1 MAFWWEG
8 VKRKRQKRRT
18 CQLSEEGEDKQI
30 VAHSLLFIELHRGEV
45 SLFLKPVICH
55 CLSNLFLHCAI
66 FHYVWAD
73 ASVCYQALKKHVFFK
88 TVWVH
93 KLPVWLMKTGSGMRK
108 SFPHTLTHGHA
119 VCKKNPTNHKHM
131 RLHTANQTLLPLLT
145 HTRSSPLLFFLRF
158 LLPAWDWLAIR
169 RCIYHICQLLSL
181 YRSSSLC
188 CHHICYWGKHSVK
201 SERVWFYCE
210 TWPIWESWH
219 IVLLSDRSS
228 ESSSGYWLAVFCLQL
243 GSIWQSSRFWNIK
256 LWMCIQQSWIH
267 NSKKATQGFVP
278 VCSV

>member
-1 MAFWWEG
+1 M
-8 VKRKRQKRRT
+8 

-30 VAHSLLFIELHRGEV
+30 VAHSLLFIRLHHGEG
-45 SLFLKPVICH
+45 SLSLKPVICH
-55 CLSNLFLHCAI
+55 FLSNLFLHCVI

-73 ASVCYQALKKHVFFK
+73 ASFCYQALKNPRIFWNSVGAQ
-88 TVWVH
+88 TSCLVH
-93 KLPVWLMKTGSGMRK
+93 KDRVRHEKKLHPHSHTRTCSLQKKT
-108 SFPHTLTHGHA
+108 TT
-119 VCKKNPTNHKHM
+119 HKHM
-131 RLHTANQTLLPLLT
+131 RLHTANQSLLPLLT
-145 HTRSSPLLFFLRF
+145 HTRRSLLLFFLRF

-219 IVLLSDRSS
+219 IVLLNDRSS